1 MAIDGNIR
9 VVCDDLQR
17 SGGITQIYLRSWA
30 AEDVVT
36 FDNSATNHGISSLV
50 DSGGSEATWQMYDCK
65 AETATLDIAATKENG
80 TTAFEC
86 TLSWYIP
93 RMGGSTG
100 ALDQLDKFHELQT
113 LLDSCM
119 MALITDSNG
128 THWVIGVSEKFSVGA
143 VPGISGNSSDQIY
156 RSQTFADL
164 TGMEGSTGAA
174 YQDENGITVT
184 LMAKQYE
191 LPRAYSGSL
200 TPTIS
205 SGTAVTD

>member
-1 MAIDGNIR
+1 MAIDTGIR
-9 VVCDDLQR
+9 VLCDDLNR
-17 SGGITQIYLRSWA
+17 SGGITQIYLRSWEAGDA
-30 AEDVVT
+30 AT
-36 FDNSATNHGISSLV
+36 FVDTSGLHGISSIV
-50 DSGGSEATWQMYDCK
+50 DSGTTDATWRMFDAK

-93 RMGGSTG
+93 RMGGTTDTEQNL
-100 ALDQLDKFHELQT
+100 AKFHELQA
-113 LLDSCM
+113 LLNQCM
-119 MALITDSNG
+119 MAIATDSNG
-128 THWVIGVSEKFSVGA
+128 THWVIGVSEKFSVGGSA
-143 VPGISGNSSDQIY
+143 SNQLY

-191 LPRAYSGSL
+191 LPRAFSGAL
-200 TPTIS
+200 TPDIS
-205 SGTAVTD
+205 GGTATTA

>member
-1 MAIDGNIR
+1 MAIESSIR
-9 VVCDDLQR
+9 VLCDDLQR

-30 AEDVVT
+30 AGDAVDFVNT
-36 FDNSATNHGISSLV
+36 ATNHGISSIQKAGPANA
-50 DSGGSEATWQMYDCK
+50 DWFMFDCK

-86 TLSWYIP
+86 TLSFYLP

-100 ALDQLDKFHELQT
+100 ALDQVDKFHTLQEIIGGINT
-113 LLDSCM
+113 GATCM
-119 MALITDSNG
+119 MAIATDSNG
-128 THWVIGVSEKFSVGA
+128 TNWVIGASEKFSVG
-143 VPGISGNSSDQIY
+143 GTGSDQIY
-156 RSQTFADL
+156 RSQTFVDL
-164 TGMEGSTGAA
+164 TGMEGSTGAT

-191 LPRAYSGSL
+191 LPRAYMGLL

-205 SGTAVTD
+205 AGTAVTT

>member
-1 MAIDGNIR
+1 MAIDTGIR
-9 VVCDDLQR
+9 VLCDDLNR

-30 AEDVVT
+30 AGDAAT
-36 FDNSATNHGISSLV
+36 FVDTSGLHGISSIV
-50 DSGGSEATWQMYDCK
+50 DTGASTATWRMFDAK

-93 RMGGSTG
+93 RMGGASTTEQNL
-100 ALDQLDKFHELQT
+100 AKFHELQT
-113 LLDSCM
+113 LLDTCM
-119 MALITDSNG
+119 MAMATDSNG